1 MDIRHFRY
9 FLAVARHRNFTR
21 AAEQLGIAPPT
32 LTRQIQDMEAELGA
46 RLFLR
51 QARDVSLTEA
61 GAALLIEAE
70 ATVRQFESAQRN
82 AQRAGRGDIGH
93 IELGYVASAVYS
105 GLLQKQVQGFA
116 AQYPD
121 VSLNVRESPMAS
133 LPNMI
138 LEGRFD
144 LGYIRCPLALPEGVE
159 GVHLSDE
166 GFVLALPVDS
176 WLNRLP
182 VINSAHLQNENFI
195 LPEQVVGTLQVA
207 AQGNFVPKLGAQ
219 PGGLV
224 AVIALVSLG
233 QGVAVVPESVVG
245 HVSLPN
251 VIYRQINDCDAS
263 SWLALIHRRFEKS
276 PAVLRYV
283 EWIKRSQPAAA
294 PTGDRVDL

>member
-51 QARDVSLTEA
+51 QVRDVSLTEA
-61 GAALLIEAE
+61 GAALVIDAE

-116 AQYPD
+116 GQYPD

-144 LGYIRCPLALPEGVE
+144 LGYIRCPLTLPEGVE
-159 GVHLSDE
+159 SVRLSDE
-166 GFVLALPVDS
+166 GFVLALSVDS

-182 VINSAHLQNENFI
+182 VINSAHLHNENFI

-207 AQGNFVPKLGAQ
+207 ARGAFVPKLGAQ

-251 VIYRQINDCDAS
+251 VVYRQINDCNAS

-276 PAVLRYV
+276 PAVVRYI
-283 EWIKRSQPAAA
+283 E
-294 PTGDRVDL
+294 RVKNR

>member
-9 FLAVARHRNFTR
+9 FLAVARQGNFTR

-32 LTRQIQDMEAELGA
+32 LTRQIQDMENELGT
-46 RLFLR
+46 RLFVR
-51 QARDVSLTEA
+51 QTREVSLTEA

-70 ATVRQFESAQRN
+70 ATVRQFEYAQQN

-116 AQYPD
+116 AEYPD

-144 LGYIRCPLALPEGVE
+144 LGYIRCPLALPEGIEAVR
-159 GVHLSDE
+159 LSDE
-166 GFVLALPVDS
+166 GFVLALPVNS

-182 VINSAHLQNENFI
+182 LINSAHLQNENFI
-195 LPEQVVGTLQVA
+195 LPEQVVGTLQIA
-207 AQGNFVPKLGAQ
+207 SQGHFVPKLGAQ

-224 AVIALVSLG
+224 AVIALVSLA

-251 VIYRQINDCDAS
+251 VVYRQINDCNAS

-276 PAVLRYV
+276 PAVVRYI
-283 EWIKRSQPAAA
+283 E
-294 PTGDRVDL
+294 RVKNS

>member
-32 LTRQIQDMEAELGA
+32 LTRQIQDMEAELGT

-51 QARDVSLTEA
+51 QVRDVSLTEA
-61 GAALLIEAE
+61 GAALVIDAE

-116 AQYPD
+116 GQYPD

-144 LGYIRCPLALPEGVE
+144 LGYIRCPLTLPEGVE
-159 GVHLSDE
+159 SVRLSDE
-166 GFVLALPVDS
+166 GFVLALSVDS

-182 VINSAHLQNENFI
+182 VINSAHLHNENFI

-207 AQGNFVPKLGAQ
+207 AQGAFVPKLGAQ

-251 VIYRQINDCDAS
+251 VVYRQINDCNAS

-276 PAVLRYV
+276 PAVVRYI
-283 EWIKRSQPAAA
+283 E
-294 PTGDRVDL
+294 RVKNR

>member
-51 QARDVSLTEA
+51 QVRDVSLTEA
-61 GAALLIEAE
+61 GAALVIEAE

-116 AQYPD
+116 GQYPD

-144 LGYIRCPLALPEGVE
+144 LGYIRCPLTLPEGVE
-159 GVHLSDE
+159 SVRLSDE
-166 GFVLALPVDS
+166 GFVLALSVDS

-182 VINSAHLQNENFI
+182 VINSAHLHNENFI

-207 AQGNFVPKLGAQ
+207 AQGAFVPKLGAQ

-251 VIYRQINDCDAS
+251 VVYRQINDCNAS

-276 PAVLRYV
+276 PAVVRYI
-283 EWIKRSQPAAA
+283 E
-294 PTGDRVDL
+294 RVKNR

>member
-46 RLFLR
+46 RLFVR

-61 GAALLIEAE
+61 GAALMIEAD

-82 AQRAGRGDIGH
+82 AQRAGRGEIGH

-116 AQYPD
+116 GQYPD

-144 LGYIRCPLALPEGVE
+144 LGYIRGPLAMPEGVE
-159 GVHLSDE
+159 QVRLIDE
-166 GFVLALPVDS
+166 GFVLALSVDS

-182 VINSAHLQNENFI
+182 TINSAHLHNENFI
-195 LPEQVVGTLQVA
+195 LPEQVIGTLQVA
-207 AQGNFVPKLGAQ
+207 ARGGFSPRLGAQ

-251 VIYRQINDCDAS
+251 VLYKPIADCEAS

-276 PAVLRYV
+276 PAVNKYI
-283 EWIKRSQPAAA
+283 E
-294 PTGDRVDL
+294 RVKQG

>member
-9 FLAVARHRNFTR
+9 FLAVARQGNFTR

-32 LTRQIQDMEAELGA
+32 LTRQIQDMENELGT
-46 RLFLR
+46 RLFVR
-51 QARDVSLTEA
+51 QTREVSLTEA

-70 ATVRQFESAQRN
+70 ATVRQFEYAQHN

-116 AQYPD
+116 GQYPD

-144 LGYIRCPLALPEGVE
+144 LGYIRSPLALPEGIEDVR
-159 GVHLSDE
+159 LRDE

-207 AQGNFVPKLGAQ
+207 SQGHFVPKLGAQ

-233 QGVAVVPESVVG
+233 QGVAVVPASVVG

-251 VIYRQINDCDAS
+251 VVYRQINDCNAT

-276 PAVLRYV
+276 PAVVRYI
-283 EWIKRSQPAAA
+283 E
-294 PTGDRVDL
+294 RVKNS